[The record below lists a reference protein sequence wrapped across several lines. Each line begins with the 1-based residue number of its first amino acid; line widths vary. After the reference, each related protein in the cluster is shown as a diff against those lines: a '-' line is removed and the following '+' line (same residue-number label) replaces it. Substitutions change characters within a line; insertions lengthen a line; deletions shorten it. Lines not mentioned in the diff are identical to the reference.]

1 MRDNWALGYSSR
13 YTVGVW
19 VGNASGAPM
28 QDVSGT
34 TGAAPIWVDIMN
46 FLHHNPRQSI
56 PSQAPKPPAGLVQM
70 PVQLATEASR
80 KEWFVAGTEQAQF
93 ATYSIATNARITSPT
108 SGSIIAIDPDIPP
121 NRQRL
126 NFSAKGSGLRWR
138 MDGKIFA
145 NGNTA
150 QWMPWPGKHTVQ
162 IVDAKNQV
170 QDEVQ
175 IEVRGAGVVAPMKK

>member
-1 MRDNWALGYSSR
+1 
-13 YTVGVW
+13 
-19 VGNASGAPM
+19 
-28 QDVSGT
+28 
-34 TGAAPIWVDIMN
+34 
-46 FLHHNPRQSI
+46 
-56 PSQAPKPPAGLVQM
+56 VQI